1 MSLFRDM
8 GEICR
13 DEHCELDGLHAPEEC
28 EQARRTSRI
37 ELLYEELSEIKG
49 AKPAPTPKRP
59 ASLKDDPEGIREA
72 VLRAIPKN
80 LPTHFGAVADAVRND
95 YGEVAERTV
104 YRHIKRLVKAGE
116 LVKQDL
122 RLGFAAYVRP
132 YSKMLRD
139 LPTMRDVLVHM
150 TDLEPDHA

>member
-1 MSLFRDM
+1 MSL

-13 DEHCELDGLHAPEEC
+13 DEACEIDHLHAPAEC
-28 EQARRTSRI
+28 ERVRQLRRVD
-37 ELLYEELSEIKG
+37 LLFNEIREIKRV
-49 AKPAPTPKRP
+49 KPEPAVKRVP
-59 ASLKDDPEGIREA
+59 WHKDDPEGVREA

-95 YGEVAERTV
+95 YGEIAERTV
-104 YRHIKRLVKAGE
+104 YRHIKRLVRAGE

-132 YSKMLRD
+132 YSKLLSD
-139 LPTMRDVLVHM
+139 LPTMRDVLAHVA
-150 TDLEPDHA
+150 DLEPDHV